1 MRFERV
7 VLLIALGLALGW
19 GLGATNEP
27 TKIGFVDAQQ
37 VIASSKSG
45 KAAREELERKLR
57 EAEGRIAPVVQ
68 EYETRKKELEAKRF
82 VMSEDAIKD
91 KVLDLQSLENRI
103 KGMNTEEQ
111 GKMEIDQQRLFGPL
125 QEKFIEVVREVG
137 RENGFSAVM
146 LNDSPG
152 LVYRR
157 EALDLTELVIE
168 TFDNKS

>member
-168 TFDNKS
+168 TFDKKS

>member
-57 EAEGRIAPVVQ
+57 EAEGRIQPLVQ
-68 EYETRKKELEAKRF
+68 EYETKKKELEAKRF
-82 VMSEDAIKD
+82 VMSEDAIKG

-146 LNDSPG
+146 LSDSPG

-168 TFDNKS
+168 TFDKKS

>member
-146 LNDSPG
+146 LSDSPG

-168 TFDNKS
+168 TFDKKS

>member
-82 VMSEDAIKD
+82 VMSEDAIKN

-146 LNDSPG
+146 LSDSPG
-152 LVYRR
+152 LVYHR

>member
-57 EAEGRIAPVVQ
+57 EAEGRIAPLVQ

-125 QEKFIEVVREVG
+125 QEKFIAVVREVG

-146 LNDSPG
+146 LSDSPG

-168 TFDNKS
+168 TFDKKS

>member
-82 VMSEDAIKD
+82 VMSEDAIKN
-91 KVLDLQSLENRI
+91 KILDLQSLENRI

-146 LNDSPG
+146 LSDSPG

>member
-68 EYETRKKELEAKRF
+68 EYETKKKELEAKRF

-146 LNDSPG
+146 LSDSPG

-168 TFDNKS
+168 TFDKKS